1 MKNTIQTRIKKDNN
15 NMKTI
20 YELLKPELKSEL
32 QASARKYSTA
42 KRLKYVL
49 MSTTIWQSLTVDQ
62 VNDLISYSNLQSY
75 KMSAYDFMY
84 GDNILQ
90 K

>member
-1 MKNTIQTRIKKDNN
+1 
-15 NMKTI
+15 MKTI

-32 QASARKYSTA
+32 QKSARKYGTA

>member
-1 MKNTIQTRIKKDNN
+1 MKNTIQIRIKKDNN

-84 GDNILQ
+84 GENILQ

>member
-1 MKNTIQTRIKKDNN
+1 
-15 NMKTI
+15 MKTI

-32 QASARKYSTA
+32 QKSARKYSTA

-49 MSTTIWQSLTVDQ
+49 MSTTIWQNLTVDQ
-62 VNDLISYSNLQSY
+62 VNDLLSYCNITSY
-75 KMSAYDFMY
+75 KMSPYDFMY

>member
-1 MKNTIQTRIKKDNN
+1 MKNTIQIRIKKDNN

-49 MSTTIWQSLTVDQ
+49 MSTTIWQSLTIDQ
-62 VNDLISYSNLQSY
+62 VNDLLSYCNLASY

-84 GDNILQ
+84 GDNIIQ